1 MSDAVLEPPR
11 RPMSQ
16 RCPSCDFEWPD
27 PFDECPR
34 CGILVDRH
42 LEASR
47 LGARADGLYRG
58 TPTGEDERRVL
69 DTVPASLPGASRRAI
84 LIGSGIALGLYLFP
98 FTRFVFSYLL
108 ILIHELGHSATSW
121 LLGVPAIP
129 ALDFVYGGGV
139 SIQFESS
146 AVLVVLLF
154 GLWAAGLFLSR
165 HRPRLAVTVAAG
177 LGLYVLAISTPLKEL
192 LTVSM
197 GHGAE
202 LLFATIFCYRAIS
215 GAALRSEAERPA
227 YAFCG
232 AFITLSSVHFAARLL
247 SSAIF
252 RREYEQA
259 KGGGHWM
266 DFSRIA
272 EGFLGVDLSLVAGMF
287 FLAAFCPPLVALL
300 LHLNRERVR
309 KSTVWLC
316 RSARPAA
323 QR

>member
-1 MSDAVLEPPR
+1 V
-11 RPMSQ
+11 
-16 RCPSCDFEWPD
+16 
-27 PFDECPR
+27 
-34 CGILVDRH
+34 
-42 LEASR
+42 
-47 LGARADGLYRG
+47 
-58 TPTGEDERRVL
+58 PT
-69 DTVPASLPGASRRAI
+69 SSPGASRRAI
-84 LIGSGIALGLYLFP
+84 LIGSALAFGLYLFP
-98 FTRFVFSYLL
+98 FTRFVFSYLV

-121 LLGVPAIP
+121 IFGAPAIP

-139 SIQFESS
+139 SIQFESNPILM
-146 AVLVVLLF
+146 ALLF
-154 GLWAAGLFLSR
+154 GLWAAALFLSR
-165 HRPRLAVTVAAG
+165 GRPRLVVTVAVG
-177 LGLYVLAISTPLKEL
+177 LALYVLAISTPLKEL

-272 EGFLGVDLSLVAGMF
+272 EDFLGVDLSVVAGLF
-287 FLAAFCPPLVALL
+287 FLAAFCPPLVAFLW
-300 LHLNRERVR
+300 HLNRDRARASKE
-309 KSTVWLC
+309 WLC
-316 RSARPAA
+316 RPSRSASGR
-323 QR
+323 QD